1 MKFTK
6 VVRAN
11 LSDQELRDEVLML
24 SGALDKGM
32 QELKSY
38 LSNALKFKD
47 NIHALQNSLEVLN
60 SLYDNELKQLFDI
73 AKGRK

>member
-47 NIHALQNSLEVLN
+47 NIHMLQNSLEVLN